1 LFAFFLNIALML
13 EITSFARC
21 PSSPM
26 LLSAARASFRLGSSF
41 SSQRVPACELATTAA
56 SGCLISC
63 AMEATIAPMVASRE
77 TRAISVCPM
86 ISRARATAIPRNSFT
101 GKCPEWDW
109 PEVQYERIAI
119 FRV

>member
-1 LFAFFLNIALML
+1 
-13 EITSFARC
+13 
-21 PSSPM
+21 
-26 LLSAARASFRLGSSF
+26 
-41 SSQRVPACELATTAA
+41 
-56 SGCLISC
+56 
-63 AMEATIAPMVASRE
+63 MVASRE